1 MFCFHNSLM
10 LDDSGIYT
18 LDVLEEHAVAVAE
31 IVASLH
37 TVESHTLQKSVLRA
51 SAETEVGHVAV
62 EAHVGQAVEFV
73 FAETPVGLHHV
84 VERGAEDVA
93 DAVFGEHVAVAAVE
107 VAVLLDDGTM
117 ATDGLVDAESS
128 RAAGQVADGGFY
140 RLHKLTAYVFL
151 QPEVGDGAEESA
163 VSLGRYGVRG
173 EPPSPVTVDAWRLG
187 NVSRFGIRL
196 TLHHG
201 QELHE
206 IAVTA

>member
-37 TVESHTLQKSVLRA
+37 TVESHTLQEAVFGTA
-51 SAETEVGHVAV
+51 TETEVCHVAV

-107 VAVLLDDGTM
+107 VTILFDDGTM

-163 VSLGRYGVRG
+163 VSLARYGVRG
-173 EPPSPVTVDAWRLG
+173 EPLCPMAVDAWRLG

-196 TLHHG
+196 TLHDG